1 MFLGLV
7 GKGVVCAGVFF
18 LRGSVSRPRGPTSP
32 CGGRDFLVFKI
43 HLALVFLL
51 PSISNKPLTH
61 SKYGVISLDVD
72 LLGVRRVVA
81 FYSHP
86 KPLLQ
91 VPPSFVSL

>member
-7 GKGVVCAGVFF
+7 GKWVVCVGVFF
-18 LRGSVSRPRGPTSP
+18 LRGSFSRPRGPTSP
-32 CGGRDFLVFKI
+32 CGGCDFLDFLNSFGICFFVAFYLKQASKAFKI
-43 HLALVFLL
+43 C
-51 PSISNKPLTH
+51 
-61 SKYGVISLDVD
+61 VISLDVD